1 MTSLI
6 KLLMV
11 FSILGVGARFSALS
25 QQINWVSFEKLPALM
40 RENPKYVMVFI
51 HTDWCKYCEMQE
63 KNTFRNPEIV
73 EKVNKYFYAIRLNA
87 EEDKKIAFL
96 NRTYEK
102 SANEYHALAEQLGKE
117 NGVLTFPTT
126 TFLAPYFNHLG
137 NLVGFANEERLEE
150 ALKNVMR

>member
-1 MTSLI
+1 
-6 KLLMV
+6 MV

-25 QQINWVSFEKLPALM
+25 QQINWVSFEELPALI
-40 RENPKYVMVFI
+40 REKPKSVMVFI
-51 HTDWCKYCEMQE
+51 HTDWCKYCAMQE
-63 KNTFRNPEIV
+63 KNTFRDPEIV
-73 EKVNKYFYAIRLNA
+73 EKVNKYFYAVRLNA